1 VRLADGSLRTMAEAR
16 QNYPDFEIT
25 RSWNLDPT
33 ILPEAGES
41 IADYLRRIGFSE
53 TQIAYT
59 RRSWG
64 NANGAPLEQ
73 IDALAALQ
81 DMEVLPT
88 PGADPAGKQ
97 DFRIVEGYNRLH
109 DYLAQGADIRLN
121 TVVTA
126 VRWGET
132 PIRIETRAGETYT
145 AERVLITLPLG
156 VLQADRVQFDPPLP
170 AEKRGAIHALAMGRG
185 LKIAFSFDHAPA
197 PGIEA
202 LYTPHNPPMWWSP
215 DPRVWLC
222 FCTGAWY
229 DELIGDGE
237 AAAINRAFAVFK
249 HELNQPDLTYA
260 SARLIDWTRDEFAL
274 GAYSSTPVGAVG
286 ARERLGAPI
295 DDRLFWAG
303 EAAAPQPYAGTVHGA
318 YVTGLRAAQELFAA
332 FDL

>member
-1 VRLADGSLRTMAEAR
+1 MRLADGSLRTMAEAR
-16 QNYPDFEIT
+16 RCYPDFDRT
-25 RSWNLDPT
+25 RSWDLDPA
-33 ILPEAGES
+33 IQPEPGES
-41 IADYLRRIGFSE
+41 ILDYLRRIGFTE
-53 TQIAYT
+53 TQIAYA

-88 PGADPAGKQ
+88 PGAEPAGKG
-97 DFRIVEGYNRLH
+97 DFRILEGYNRLH
-109 DYLAQGADIRLN
+109 DYLAQGLDIRLN

-126 VRWGET
+126 IHWGGM
-132 PIRIETRAGETYT
+132 PIQIETQAGEIYT
-145 AERVLITLPLG
+145 ADRVLITLPLG
-156 VLQADRVQFDPPLP
+156 VLQADRVRFNPPLP
-170 AEKRGAIHALAMGRG
+170 AEKRSAIDALAMGRG
-185 LKIAFSFDHAPA
+185 LKIAFRFDQPPLA
-197 PGIEA
+197 GIEA

-229 DELIGDGE
+229 DDLMRDGA
-237 AAAINRAFAVFK
+237 AAAIERAFAVFK
-249 HELNQPDLTYA
+249 LELDQPALTYA
-260 SARLIDWTRDEFAL
+260 AARLIDWTHDEFAL

-286 ARERLGAPI
+286 ARERLSAPTEN
-295 DDRLFWAG
+295 RLFWAG